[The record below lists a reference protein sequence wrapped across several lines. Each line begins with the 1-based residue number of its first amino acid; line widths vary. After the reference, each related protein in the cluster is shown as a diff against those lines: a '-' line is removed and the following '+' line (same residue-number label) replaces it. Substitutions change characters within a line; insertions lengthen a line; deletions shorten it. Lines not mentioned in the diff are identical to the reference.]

1 MSGITTEELAGHV
14 GIKAASIRSRLCK
27 FGHYFGLRPQKL
39 INGRLL
45 WPRDAA
51 QHVFADDQGGTQ

>member
-1 MSGITTEELAGHV
+1 MPGITTEELATYV
-14 GIKAASIRSRLCK
+14 GIKPASIRSRLCK

-39 INGRLL
+39 INGRLI

-51 QHVFADDQGGTQ
+51 QHVVAGGQVGAQ